1 MKFIS
6 VKEWAEQ
13 HGVSERTARNCCA
26 QGKHDTNTVSNGIG
40 SYQEIFRQRGGSQY
54 QLNLKVSYIYLRGV
68 KITVHPLWCCQQKLY
83 FLSLQ

>member
-40 SYQEIFRQRGGSQY
+40 LIKKSSDNEEEA
-54 QLNLKVSYIYLRGV
+54 N
-68 KITVHPLWCCQQKLY
+68 TN
-83 FLSLQ
+83 

>member
-40 SYQEIFRQRGGSQY
+40 LIKKSSDNAVEA
-54 QLNLKVSYIYLRGV
+54 N
-68 KITVHPLWCCQQKLY
+68 TN
-83 FLSLQ
+83 